1 MDMKQTA
8 DALLEQMV
16 TEDDAVISFY
26 SGAEVA
32 EEEARALVD
41 EIAEKYDDLD
51 TELYQGG
58 QPVYHYIISVE

>member
-1 MDMKQTA
+1 
-8 DALLEQMV
+8 
-16 TEDDAVISFY
+16 
-26 SGAEVA
+26 VA

-41 EIAEKYDDLD
+41 EVAEKYDDLD